1 MDYIFVSAM
10 LLCLVTRKIITYDI
24 ACQWSIHL
32 LERISKFPDHLQ
44 INIPPG
50 HLSYAIPKLHW
61 HSHEREGHSQ
71 FSLNFKPGVGRTD
84 GEGIE
89 RRWWWV
95 QPVANA
101 IKGMGP
107 GYRQGVLEDQWGYA
121 NWRKLVDLGTLVVS
135 PVFNRSIL
143 TKTGHT

>member
-1 MDYIFVSAM
+1 MDYLVFSTLVGMILA
-10 LLCLVTRKIITYDI
+10 LLISYDI

-32 LERISKFPDHLQ
+32 LERMSKFPDHLQ

-95 QPVANA
+95 EPVANA

-121 NWRKLVDLGTLVVS
+121 NWRKLVDLGMLVPS
-135 PVFNRSIL
+135 PVLNLFVL
-143 TKTGHT
+143 TSTVHM